1 PDLNLIHYIIP
12 LAKISMI
19 SGLNPLS
26 IFFGNKRGR
35 LKIEN
40 GKHLLLSFLRRDDA
54 VKMSQ
59 PEFAKGLFH
68 KMVLLAGQTSAQPS
82 SNLFCLECTVS
93 AFPNNE
99 FGRLPKSFQLPS
111 F

>member
-1 PDLNLIHYIIP
+1 
-12 LAKISMI
+12 MI

-40 GKHLLLSFLRRDDA
+40 GKHLLPSFLRRDDA
-54 VKMSQ
+54 VEMSQ
-59 PEFAKGLFH
+59 HEFAKGLFH

-82 SNLFCLECTVS
+82 SAKKDDDVVDADFEEV
-93 AFPNNE
+93 
-99 FGRLPKSFQLPS
+99 KDDKK
-111 F
+111 

>member
-1 PDLNLIHYIIP
+1 
-12 LAKISMI
+12 MI

-26 IFFGNKRGR
+26 ISFGNKRGR

-40 GKHLLLSFLRRDDA
+40 GKHLLPSFLRRDDA

-68 KMVLLAGQTSAQPS
+68 KMVLLVDQTSTQPS